1 MASNSPARGKHRRP
15 RRSAAGSRGTVASF
29 AVLTA
34 AGSLSGAAP
43 PSSPSSHTV
52 PSRAASPSHAVT
64 ETGLTQAQR
73 YQHTLVTTFS
83 TQVTAQQKR
92 AEAIART
99 KAEALARE
107 KAAAAA
113 KVKAAEA
120 ARERAAAEAR
130 AKAAAAAKSSD
141 QVTEQANAPAGSYPN
156 DLDGWIH
163 HALAIM
169 QQHGIPGTYNGIYR
183 NIMRESSGNPN
194 VVNRTD
200 SNAAAGTPSEGLL
213 QVIQP
218 TFNTYHVDGTSW
230 SLTDPVANIV
240 AACNYAYHQYGS
252 IDNVNSAY

>member
-1 MASNSPARGKHRRP
+1 LPEQ
-15 RRSAAGSRGTVASF
+15 
-29 AVLTA
+29 
-34 AGSLSGAAP
+34 AP
-43 PSSPSSHTV
+43 SPSRT
-52 PSRAASPSHAVT
+52 VT

-73 YQHTLVTTFS
+73 YQHTLVATFS
-83 TQVTAQQKR
+83 TQVTAQQKQ
-92 AEAIART
+92 ADAIAQA
-99 KAEALARE
+99 KAEELARE

-120 ARERAAAEAR
+120 ARERAAAEAH
-130 AKAAAAAKSSD
+130 AKAAAAATLTD
-141 QVTEQANAPAGSYPN
+141 RATGQANAPAGSYPN

-183 NIMRESSGNPN
+183 NVMRESSGNPN
-194 VVNRTD
+194 AVNRTD

-218 TFNTYHVDGTSW
+218 TFNAYHVDGTSW

-252 IDNVNSAY
+252 IDHVNSAY